1 MRGTID
7 GNEAAV
13 DVAYRLTELCAIY
26 RAMIRTCG
34 WPPRPGDVKERTFPG
49 MI

>member
-13 DVAYRLTELCAIY
+13 NVAYRLTELCAIY
-26 RAMIRTCG
+26 RAMIKPVDGPLGLVT
-34 WPPRPGDVKERTFPG
+34 
-49 MI
+49 

>member
-26 RAMIRTCG
+26 PI
-34 WPPRPGDVKERTFPG
+34 PPSLNDT
-49 MI
+49 